1 MDISTQG
8 RFGAGLCES
17 AESGAEMAIL
27 LLKILAVW
35 SSLATVAAF
44 ALGAAIQRG
53 ERARWDV
60 YLTCVYAAIEVL
72 QASQH

>member
-1 MDISTQG
+1 
-8 RFGAGLCES
+8 
-17 AESGAEMAIL
+17 MAIL